1 MPSAFPADSVGL
13 VSSQTFRHERPFT
26 LQCGVTLSSFDL
38 VYETY
43 GNLNPDKSNAVL
55 ICHALSGNHHAAGYH
70 SEDEAKPG
78 WWDTCIGPGK
88 PIDTNRFFVV
98 SLNNLGGCHGSSG
111 PLSTNPDTGK
121 PYGPQFPTVVV
132 ADWVASQALLA
143 DHLGIERFA
152 AVIGG
157 SLGGM
162 QAMQWAVDFPDRVH
176 AAVVIAAAAKL
187 SAQNIA
193 FNEIARQA
201 IAADP
206 NFFAGHYAE
215 SESNP
220 DKGLGLARMI
230 GHVTYLSD
238 DGMREKFGR
247 ALKSGDIDRGAD
259 VEFQVESYLHHQGQA
274 FSRRFDANT
283 YVLMTKALD
292 YFDPARDTND
302 NLVAALEKTRAKFLV
317 ISFTSD
323 WRFSVERSK
332 EISDALMAARKNV
345 ASAII
350 ESEHGHDSFLL
361 QLPRYISVLGTFL
374 ERVHQEISP

>member
-1 MPSAFPADSVGL
+1 MVVGL
-13 VSSQTFRHERPFT
+13 DQAGRDVLALKIDHVRAFT
-26 LQCGVTLSSFDL
+26 
-38 VYETY
+38 
-43 GNLNPDKSNAVL
+43 
-55 ICHALSGNHHAAGYH
+55 
-70 SEDEAKPG
+70 
-78 WWDTCIGPGK
+78 
-88 PIDTNRFFVV
+88 
-98 SLNNLGGCHGSSG
+98 
-111 PLSTNPDTGK
+111 
-121 PYGPQFPTVVV
+121 
-132 ADWVASQALLA
+132 
-143 DHLGIERFA
+143 
-152 AVIGG
+152 
-157 SLGGM
+157 
-162 QAMQWAVDFPDRVH
+162 
-176 AAVVIAAAAKL
+176 
-187 SAQNIA
+187 
-193 FNEIARQA
+193 
-201 IAADP
+201 
-206 NFFAGHYAE
+206 
-215 SESNP
+215 

-302 NLVAALEKTRAKFLV
+302 NLVATLEKTKAKFLV

-332 EISDALMAARKNV
+332 EISDALMAAGKNV

-374 ERVHQEISP
+374 ERVHKEVSA